1 MSFPGRPSLDFWARR
16 IGEMDA
22 DGMGEK
28 QANARTTLL
37 ATPFV
42 GLVVFGCIFLSLYFV
57 GLIRDE

>member
-1 MSFPGRPSLDFWARR
+1 
-16 IGEMDA
+16 MDA
-22 DGMGEK
+22 DGMREK

-42 GLVVFGCIFLSLYFV
+42 GLVVFGCIFLSVYFV